1 MAVQHP
7 DYEADVEGY
16 FAAWPKILADL
27 ADGQDEVREEVLFD
41 AWVVMLFRACCWGAC
56 HFFVPGE
63 RVPSAYYGSQLPV
76 YIG

>member
-1 MAVQHP
+1 M
-7 DYEADVEGY
+7 
-16 FAAWPKILADL
+16 LADL
-27 ADGQDEVREEVLFD
+27 ADSQDEFGKGLLFN

-63 RVPSAYYGSQLPV
+63 RVPSAFYGSKLPV